1 MAGIAAGGGGIP
13 LEPATHH
20 SGRRRAA
27 GIYGTIITAAILD
40 TAGGRL
46 PTDALVTA
54 VVVTLLVYWIAE
66 EYAEVLGE
74 RAAGGRLPGWAYIQ
88 QALEATWPMVSAS
101 FAPLLALVLARLA
114 GATALEAANVGLA
127 VAFLLLAFHGWRA
140 ALAAQLRGW
149 QLFAACA
156 VAAALGLIMILLK
169 DLVLIHLH

>member
-1 MAGIAAGGGGIP
+1 MAGIAGGGGGIP
-13 LEPATHH
+13 LEPVEHNP
-20 SGRRRAA
+20 GRSRAA
-27 GIYGTIITAAILD
+27 GVYGNVITTAILN

-74 RAAGGRLPGWAYIQ
+74 QATGGRLPGWAYIQ
-88 QALEATWPMVSAS
+88 QALESTWPMVSAS
-101 FAPLLALVLARLA
+101 FAPLLALVVARLA
-114 GATALEAANVGLA
+114 GATTLEAANVGLA
-127 VAFLLLAFHGWRA
+127 VAFVLLAFHGWRA
-140 ALAAQLRGW
+140 AVAAQLRGW
-149 QLFAACA
+149 QLFAACS